1 MANGLFCSENL
12 PVTPKLR
19 HDSNDSNSENTPP
32 ELIIGVGKNR
42 DFLCTEV
49 MDEKELQKP
58 VFQQMQ
64 QYKQNIASFNHPP
77 VKSECDSIIL
87 RDDRVLQNLL
97 RNEERYLPAYPDYF
111 KFVQVEV
118 KPHMRKIV
126 ADWMLEVCEETRCS
140 ETPEVFSLA
149 MNYMDRFLALCRI
162 SKSQLQLLGAASLF
176 LASKFKAID
185 HISSEKLVMYTDF
198 SITTQELKDW
208 ELLVLHK
215 LRWELSST
223 TAMDYLDHI
232 IPRLCL
238 PNSVDIRSLRMKTE
252 TIIALAATDYH
263 FSYKPPSLMAATS
276 ILTALRS
283 CNSET
288 KTKTQQ
294 SLFNAHSE
302 DLAKRQDLLSDK
314 ILKDAK
320 MCLQILTLAGSEDME
335 ACCFHMA
342 ETLPE
347 NLTGHMCKAGQ
358 ASPDTTMAKSP
369 ESTYVQDDCSL
380 ETSDGVSSTVTSS
393 SYQNQKS
400 HLTSTPSREQTPEF
414 GSAVDVFSDFNS
426 SVLQAVL
433 SPNDSYNSILVT

>member
-32 ELIIGVGKNR
+32 ELLTVMGKSC
-42 DFLCTEV
+42 DLLCTEV

-58 VFQQMQ
+58 VFQQMHP
-64 QYKQNIASFNHPP
+64 YKQNIASFNHPP
-77 VKSECDSIIL
+77 VKSKCDSILL

-97 RNEERYLPAYPDYF
+97 RNEERYLPSYPDYF

-118 KPHMRKIV
+118 KTHMREIV
-126 ADWMLEVCEETRCS
+126 AKWMLDVCEELCS
-140 ETPEVFSLA
+140 DLAPEVFLLA
-149 MNYMDRFLALCRI
+149 MNFMDRFLALCRI

-238 PNSVDIRSLRMKTE
+238 PSSVDIKYLRRKTE
-252 TIIALAATDYH
+252 TIIAMAATDYH
-263 FSYKPPSLMAATS
+263 FSYKPPSLMAASS
-276 ILTALRS
+276 ILTALY
-283 CNSET
+283 SES

-294 SLFNAHSE
+294 SLYNAHSE
-302 DLAKRQDLLSDK
+302 DLANRQAVLSDK

-320 MCLQILTLAGSEDME
+320 MCLQILTLAGSEAME

-347 NLTGHMCKAGQ
+347 NLTGHVCKSGQ
-358 ASPDTTMAKSP
+358 ASPDTTMYKSP
-369 ESTYVQDDCSL
+369 ESTYVQEGCSF
-380 ETSDGVSSTVTSS
+380 ETSNGVSSTVTSS
-393 SYQNQKS
+393 SYQDKKS
-400 HLTSTPSREQTPEF
+400 HLTSTPSRERTPEF
-414 GSAVDVFSDFNS
+414 ASAVDVFSDFNS

>member
-32 ELIIGVGKNR
+32 ELLTSVGKNF
-42 DFLCTEV
+42 DLLCTEV
-49 MDEKELQKP
+49 MDERELQKTG
-58 VFQQMQ
+58 FLQMQ
-64 QYKQNIASFNHPP
+64 QYKQNIAIFNHPP
-77 VKSECDSIIL
+77 VKSSCDSIIL
-87 RDDRVLQNLL
+87 SDDRVLQNLL
-97 RNEERYLPAYPDYF
+97 RNEERYLPSYPDYF

-118 KPHMRKIV
+118 KPHMRKVV
-126 ADWMLEVCEETRCS
+126 ADWLLEVCDEICP

-149 MNYMDRFLALCRI
+149 INFMDRFLALCRI
-162 SKSQLQLLGAASLF
+162 SKNQLQLLGAASLF

-208 ELLVLHK
+208 ELLVLAK

-238 PNSVDIRSLRMKTE
+238 PSTIDIYTLRRKTDY
-252 TIIALAATDYH
+252 IIAMAATDYY
-263 FSYKPPSLMAATS
+263 FTYKPPSLMAATS

-283 CNSET
+283 CNCKSC
-288 KTKTQQ
+288 KTKMRQ
-294 SLFNAHSE
+294 SLFNGE
-302 DLAKRQDLLSDK
+302 DGQTLLSDK

-335 ACCFHMA
+335 TCCFHMA

-347 NLTGHMCKAGQ
+347 HLTGHVCKSGQ
-358 ASPDTTMAKSP
+358 TSPDTTMTKSP
-369 ESTYVQDDCSL
+369 ESTYRQDERCFESPN
-380 ETSDGVSSTVTSS
+380 GVSSTVTSS
-393 SYQNQKS
+393 TYQQERS
-400 HLTSTPSREQTPEF
+400 HLTSTPSRERRPEF
-414 GSAVDVFSDFNS
+414 ASAVDVFSDFNS
-426 SVLQAVL
+426 SVLQAAL

>member
-32 ELIIGVGKNR
+32 ELFLAVGKNC
-42 DFLCTEV
+42 DLLCTEV

-58 VFQQMQ
+58 VLQQLQ
-64 QYKQNIASFNHPP
+64 QYKQNITSFNHPP
-77 VKSECDSIIL
+77 VKSSCDSIIL
-87 RDDRVLQNLL
+87 KDDRVLQNLL
-97 RNEERYLPAYPDYF
+97 RNEERYMPAYPDYF

-149 MNYMDRFLALCRI
+149 MNYMDRFLAQCRI

-198 SITTQELKDW
+198 SITAQELKDW

-223 TAMDYLDHI
+223 TANDYLDHI
-232 IPRLCL
+232 IHRLCL
-238 PNSVDIRSLRMKTE
+238 PSSVDIRNLRAKTE

-294 SLFNAHSE
+294 SLLNVQA
-302 DLAKRQDLLSDK
+302 LLSDK

-320 MCLQILTLAGSEDME
+320 MCLQILTLAGSDDME
-335 ACCFHMA
+335 SCCLHMA

-347 NLTGHMCKAGQ
+347 NLTGHMCKSEQ

-369 ESTYVQDDCSL
+369 ESTYRQDDCTL
-380 ETSDGVSSTVTSS
+380 ETSDGVSSTVGSS
-393 SYQNQKS
+393 SFHNKKS

-414 GSAVDVFSDFNS
+414 ASAVDVFSDFNS

>member
-1 MANGLFCSENL
+1 
-12 PVTPKLR
+12 
-19 HDSNDSNSENTPP
+19 
-32 ELIIGVGKNR
+32 
-42 DFLCTEV
+42 
-49 MDEKELQKP
+49 
-58 VFQQMQ
+58 
-64 QYKQNIASFNHPP
+64 
-77 VKSECDSIIL
+77 
-87 RDDRVLQNLL
+87 
-97 RNEERYLPAYPDYF
+97 
-111 KFVQVEV
+111 
-118 KPHMRKIV
+118 
-126 ADWMLEVCEETRCS
+126 
-140 ETPEVFSLA
+140 
-149 MNYMDRFLALCRI
+149 
-162 SKSQLQLLGAASLF
+162 
-176 LASKFKAID
+176 
-185 HISSEKLVMYTDF
+185 
-198 SITTQELKDW
+198 
-208 ELLVLHK
+208 LVLHK

-314 ILKDAK
+314 ILRDAK
-320 MCLQILTLAGSEDME
+320 MCLQILTLGGSEDME

-369 ESTYVQDDCSL
+369 ESTYVQEDCSF

-414 GSAVDVFSDFNS
+414 ASAVDVFSDFNS